1 MFGRTLVL
9 ALCLVAAV
17 SPDATGGL
25 KVPAVTTAVPALAP
39 AVIEQLAPPSGPAG
53 APVAANPNPARLLI
67 PRIRVNATIEA
78 RGLDAN
84 RNMLTPKDF
93 NDVAWYSLGPTPG
106 EPGNALMNGHVNWW
120 TGSAVF
126 TRLSEL
132 RPGDTV
138 IVVRRDGT
146 RLTFKVTGRRIV
158 LANARIASLFAPS
171 RIATLTLITCI
182 GAWDQRIMSDTHRL
196 LVSAVLA

>member
-1 MFGRTLVL
+1 MLARAIVL
-9 ALCLVAAV
+9 ALCLLAAV
-17 SPDATGGL
+17 SPDATG
-25 KVPAVTTAVPALAP
+25 AIAVPTGLAAVPSLAP
-39 AVIEQLAPPSGPAG
+39 SVLGQVAPPTSVP
-53 APVAANPNPARLLI
+53 PVAANPAPARLLI
-67 PRIRVNATIEA
+67 PRIGVNATIEA

-84 RNMLTPKDF
+84 RNMQVPKDF
-93 NDVAWYSLGPTPG
+93 HDVAWYDLGPTPG

-132 RPGDTV
+132 RAGDKV
-138 IVVRRDGT
+138 VVVRRDGT
-146 RLTFKVTGRRIV
+146 SLSFKVTARRIV

-171 RIATLTLITCI
+171 PVATLTLITCT
-182 GAWDQRIMSDTHRL
+182 GAWDSRNMSDTHRL

>member
-1 MFGRTLVL
+1 MLARTIVL

-17 SPDATGGL
+17 SPDATGAIG
-25 KVPAVTTAVPALAP
+25 VPAGLAAVPSLAP
-39 AVIEQLAPPSGPAG
+39 SVLGQVAPPISLP
-53 APVAANPNPARLLI
+53 PVAANPAPARLLI
-67 PRIRVNATIEA
+67 PRIGVNATIEA

-84 RNMLTPKDF
+84 RNMQVPKDF
-93 NDVAWYSLGPTPG
+93 HDVAWYDLGPTPG

-132 RPGDTV
+132 RPGDKV
-138 IVVRRDGT
+138 VVVRRDGT
-146 RLTFKVTGRRIV
+146 RLSFKVTARRIV

-171 RIATLTLITCI
+171 PVATLTLITCT
-182 GAWDQRIMSDTHRL
+182 GAWDSRNMSDTHRL